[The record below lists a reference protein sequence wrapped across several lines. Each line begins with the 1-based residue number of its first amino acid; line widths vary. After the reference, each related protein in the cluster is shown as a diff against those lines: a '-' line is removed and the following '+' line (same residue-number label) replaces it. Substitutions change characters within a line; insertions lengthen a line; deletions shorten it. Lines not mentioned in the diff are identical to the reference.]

1 MWHHRDI
8 EEEKIIQKIL
18 NHEML
23 EPEEVNYAF
32 WEFECVDEEE
42 GEHHRWYHVVDRIIK
57 VENRYFN
64 LCALLGL
71 TECQESEYEPQ
82 IAVEVEP
89 REKMITVREWVAIE

>member
-1 MWHHRDI
+1 MWHYKNI

-23 EPEEVNYAF
+23 EPEEVSYAF

-57 VENRYFN
+57 VENKYFD

-71 TECQESEYEPQ
+71 TECQESEYEAQ
-82 IAVEVEP
+82 VATEVEP
-89 REKMITVREWVAIE
+89 REKMITVREWVAVE

>member
-32 WEFECVDEEE
+32 GNLNVLMKKKEN
-42 GEHHRWYHVVDRIIK
+42 II
-57 VENRYFN
+57 VGIM
-64 LCALLGL
+64 LL
-71 TECQESEYEPQ
+71 
-82 IAVEVEP
+82 
-89 REKMITVREWVAIE
+89 IE

>member
-1 MWHHRDI
+1 MWYHRNI

-23 EPEEVNYAF
+23 EPEEVHYAF
-32 WEFECVDEEE
+32 WEFECVNEEE
-42 GEHHRWYHVVDRIIK
+42 GEHLRWYQVVNRVIK

-71 TECQESEYEPQ
+71 TEYQESEYESQ
-82 IAVEVEP
+82 FAIEVEP